1 MANTPVVV
9 LDDTLTNIANAIRGK
24 NGSSNKY
31 KPGQMA
37 GAIDNIP
44 AGGLGIPREV
54 IDGVYKIPEVTSFSL
69 PSNATN
75 VGKYAL
81 AYAFYSCPS
90 LTSVDLSS
98 LTKVSGEQALY
109 RAFDGCT
116 SLTSV
121 DLSSLTTV
129 NGDNALAYAFVDC
142 TSLTS
147 VDLSSLTTVDRQA
160 VFKYAFSGCTKLTSV
175 NFSSLANLVG
185 QSSFRYAFYNC
196 SSLASL
202 SFPALKESSFKFEV
216 SQFDSMLSG
225 VTGCTIHFPAA
236 IRAKIETLTGYPN
249 FGGTNTTVLFDL

>member
-24 NGSSNKY
+24 NGSSDKY

-54 IDGVYKIPEVTSFSL
+54 IDGVYKMPEVASFSL
-69 PSNATN
+69 PSDATN
-75 VGKYAL
+75 VGQYAL

-98 LTKVSGEQALY
+98 LTSVSGED
-109 RAFDGCT
+109 AFYEAFYKCT
-116 SLTSV
+116 ALTSV

-129 NGDNALAYAFVDC
+129 SGRNALAFAFDVC
-142 TSLTS
+142 TALTS
-147 VDLSSLTTVDRQA
+147 VDFSSLTTVSGYHA
-160 VFKYAFSGCTKLTSV
+160 LYNTFSRCNSLT
-175 NFSSLANLVG
+175 
-185 QSSFRYAFYNC
+185 
-196 SSLASL
+196 SL
-202 SFPALKESSFKFEV
+202 SFPALTVPGLQYGS
-216 SQFDSMLSG
+216 SQFDNMLYG
-225 VTGCTIHFPAA
+225 VTGCTVHFPAA
-236 IRAKIETLTGYPN
+236 VQAEIEAMYEYPN

>member
-24 NGSSNKY
+24 NGSSDKY

-37 GAIDNIP
+37 AAIDNIP

-69 PSNATN
+69 PSNATD

-98 LTKVSGEQALY
+98 LTTVSGED
-109 RAFDGCT
+109 AFYEAFYNCT
-116 SLTSV
+116 ALTSV
-121 DLSSLTTV
+121 DLSSLTTLS
-129 NGDNALAYAFVDC
+129 GRNALASAFDVC
-142 TSLTS
+142 TALTS
-147 VDLSSLTTVDRQA
+147 VVFSSLTTVSGYHA
-160 VFKYAFSGCTKLTSV
+160 LYNTFSRCRSLT
-175 NFSSLANLVG
+175 
-185 QSSFRYAFYNC
+185 
-196 SSLASL
+196 SL
-202 SFPALKESSFKFEV
+202 SFPALTVSGLQYGS
-216 SQFDSMLSG
+216 SQFDNMLYG
-225 VTGCTIHFPAA
+225 VTGCTVHFPAA
-236 IRAKIETLTGYPN
+236 VQAKIEATSGYPN

>member
-37 GAIDNIP
+37 YAIDNIP

-54 IDGVYKIPEVTSFSL
+54 SNGVYQIPEVTSFSL
-69 PSNATN
+69 PSNATD

-98 LTKVSGEQALY
+98 LTSVSGED
-109 RAFDGCT
+109 AFYEAFYKCT
-116 SLTSV
+116 ALTSV
-121 DLSSLTTV
+121 DLSSLTTLS
-129 NGDNALAYAFVDC
+129 GRGALESAFDAC
-142 TSLTS
+142 TALTS
-147 VDLSSLTTVDRQA
+147 VDFSSLTTVSGYNSLYA
-160 VFKYAFSGCTKLTSV
+160 AFS
-175 NFSSLANLVG
+175 
-185 QSSFRYAFYNC
+185 RC
-196 SSLASL
+196 SSLTSL
-202 SFPALKESSFKFEV
+202 SFPALTVAGLQYGSA
-216 SQFDSMLSG
+216 QFDDMIRG
-225 VTGCTIHFPAA
+225 VTGCTVHFPAA
-236 IRAKIETLTGYPN
+236 VQAKIETTAGYPN

>member
-24 NGSSNKY
+24 NGSSDKY

-37 GAIDNIP
+37 DAIDNIS
-44 AGGLGIPREV
+44 AGGTGIPREI

-98 LTKVSGEQALY
+98 LTKVSGED
-109 RAFDGCT
+109 AFYEAFYNCT
-116 SLTSV
+116 ALTSV
-121 DLSSLTTV
+121 NLSSLTTLS
-129 NGDNALAYAFVDC
+129 GRNALASAFDVC
-142 TSLTS
+142 TALTS
-147 VDLSSLTTVDRQA
+147 VDFSSLTTVSGYHA
-160 VFKYAFSGCTKLTSV
+160 LYNTFSRCNSLT
-175 NFSSLANLVG
+175 
-185 QSSFRYAFYNC
+185 
-196 SSLASL
+196 SL
-202 SFPALKESSFKFEV
+202 SFPALTVSGLQYGS
-216 SQFDSMLSG
+216 SQFDNMLYG
-225 VTGCTIHFPAA
+225 VTGCTVHFPAA
-236 IRAKIETLTGYPN
+236 VQAKIEATSGYPN